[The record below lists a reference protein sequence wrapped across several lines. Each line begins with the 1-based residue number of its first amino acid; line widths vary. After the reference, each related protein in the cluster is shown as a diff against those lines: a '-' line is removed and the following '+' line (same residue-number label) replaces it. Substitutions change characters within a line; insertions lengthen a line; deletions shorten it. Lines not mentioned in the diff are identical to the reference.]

1 MKGANI
7 VVNELRISS
16 LNLLQI
22 SKTFAFPLI
31 YEVGLYSLSPMRI
44 DLVTRGA

>member
-1 MKGANI
+1 MLFGVDITVSILILMKGANI
-7 VVNELRISS
+7 VVNALRISS

-31 YEVGLYSLSPMRI
+31 
-44 DLVTRGA
+44 